1 MKQIIEWASDG
12 GSRVRKLGRVEMAAV
27 PELEPVEVVR
37 SHLDII
43 IHSAMLEEKLL
54 VAPEG

>member
-37 SHLDII
+37 SPHDIVV
-43 IHSAMLEEKLL
+43 HASVLEEELG
-54 VAPEG
+54 VAPP